1 MHRPLGA
8 CGALRAARRVVS
20 EPRGEG
26 AMGSAC
32 ARGAAGGRASAP
44 CFDASWRRRSASAS
58 SDVIGIALGFF
69 AAGLRAGP
77 AQRPL
82 ACETFSTPAR
92 AVRSPFCLTCLRTA
106 PTGGEEGGEPAGAV
120 CARSPRAGG
129 VRAVAARWWATA
141 HRAERGASEEHTGQ
155 CAVRDSQIAKSN
167 KKNRSSSCESSST
180 TNPAVV
186 GISAPGAA
194 GRAALRKAAGLPLAS
209 SRPAAP

>member
-1 MHRPLGA
+1 MGTLCFPFCFPENLVEPKARARGEA
-8 CGALRAARRVVS
+8 RGVRAAW
-20 EPRGEG
+20 
-26 AMGSAC
+26 
-32 ARGAAGGRASAP
+32 
-44 CFDASWRRRSASAS
+44 WRRRWRERRRSRSGGERVTASK
-58 SDVIGIALGFF
+58 
-69 AAGLRAGP
+69 
-77 AQRPL
+77 
-82 ACETFSTPAR
+82 TPVR
-92 AVRSPFCLTCLRTA
+92 AVRSPFRLTCLRTA